1 MAVSSDRDGTTEA
14 LTAVGHRTFSGTE
27 LKEVR
32 ERDGSGKKLLHGGQA
47 AQTHSDG
54 NIAWGRW
61 TDGRRN
67 LGSNDDDDDDGDGK
81 GRARA
86 LHYFTFAGTPTLPVV
101 RSFNSF
107 GSTATTVTS
116 AQGQLLATGAEN
128 MAGGSLRV
136 TFPTIVGGFAT
147 FDLAVPVS
155 GQTFS
160 LSGTALQTGTYGFAG
175 AASITST
182 GNGCASL
189 CTGAL
194 GNGAAVRGMVGGAG
208 SSRAGLLYG
217 FDSGLG
223 RVTGAIVFKP

>member
-1 MAVSSDRDGTTEA
+1 MAVSSDRDGATGV
-14 LTAVGHRTFSGTE
+14 LTAVGHRSFEGTA

-32 ERDGSGKKLLHGGQA
+32 EREGSGKKLLRDGRPVQA
-47 AQTHSDG
+47 HSDG

-61 TDGRRN
+61 TDGRHH
-67 LGSNDDDDDDGDGK
+67 LDAADDDQDLK
-81 GRARA
+81 GHTRA
-86 LHYFTFAGTPTLPVV
+86 LHYFTFDGTPTLPVL

-116 AQGQLLATGAEN
+116 AQGQLVATGAEN
-128 MAGGSLRV
+128 AAGGSLRV
-136 TFPTIVGGFAT
+136 TFPTILGGFAT
-147 FDLAVPVS
+147 FNLSVPVS

-160 LSGTALQTGTYGFAG
+160 LNGTASQTGTYGFAG
-175 AASITST
+175 AAGITSN
-182 GNGCASL
+182 GNGCATA

-208 SSRAGLLYG
+208 SARAGLLYG
-217 FDSGLG
+217 FNSTLG